1 MSDLLKQ
8 DAENRLRALAL
19 ASFIVEAPAGAGKTE
34 LLTQRYMKLLSVVHE
49 PEEIVALTF
58 TNKATAEMRQ
68 RILQSLQDAA
78 NHTPVEADKPH
89 KQQTR
94 TLALDALKR
103 DQARG
108 WQLLAQPARLRI
120 QTIDALCGSLTQQM
134 PLLSRFGGQPALADD
149 ASPYYREAAQRTLA
163 DVAEESSADGPIS
176 TVLAFMQNQAEKLTE
191 LLADMLAKRDQW
203 LLPLAGHTDE
213 AEIARQT
220 HAIVTQETNTALQAA
235 LHAVPD
241 AYQTKL
247 MSTLRYAADNAPSAF
262 DLSELRDWQTPLG
275 ARPDGLSGWLT
286 LCDFLLTDK
295 GQFRSS
301 KSLNVN
307 YGFPKDDPKKT
318 ENLENFT
325 EVCTLIGDP
334 APLAALRELPHV
346 NANEITQNAKLAA
359 AFAQVLKLA
368 AAHLWT
374 VFQAANVVDFV
385 QVTQSAIQALENTD
399 GPTDL
404 ALRLDYQISHLL
416 VDEFQDT
423 SPTQIALLKALTQ
436 GWEDGGDRTLFCVGD
451 PMQSIY
457 RFRKADVGEFLN
469 ASKFG
474 IGHIRLEPL
483 KLSLNNRSRPEVLQ
497 WINDS
502 FVRIFPTQDTS
513 ASAAIAYRK
522 CEPKLDPAQDAGVQI
537 HALVVS
543 NDDESQAARTHE
555 AHHIANL
562 IAQEQREKPGQSI
575 AVLVRSRAHLHHLV
589 SVMRREFAHIPFQ
602 ALEIEALN
610 ERQTVLDALSLTR
623 AMLHLADRVHW
634 LAILRAPWCG
644 LTLADLHTLCADNH
658 HATIWQLMQDEAR
671 LQRMSEEGQA
681 RLNLVRTI
689 LARAFAE
696 QGRMPLR
703 RWLETTWLQLG
714 GGSAL
719 LNAGDIRDVQAFF
732 DLLEENVIGDGLDFA
747 QMDAA
752 MEQLY
757 AKPDASANERLQFI
771 TMHAAKGLEF
781 DCVILPALNA
791 KTRNDNQ
798 PLIMWQEFEVQNHLQ
813 LLMAPIR
820 KANKH
825 AGIGLYDYL
834 YKLEQQRNRN
844 ETARLLYVAATRA
857 KRRLHLVGTIAE
869 TAKNERK
876 PQSTSLLAQLWPC
889 VQDHF
894 LNAVKLAPNIP
905 NSSEISS
912 FSSQLQRLSMKDLA
926 QIATEM
932 NAPAHLDFPPPTEV
946 TGAAPDIARDM
957 GTLAHQYMEMLAKQ
971 RIDSNKLAQSE
982 PAMQHWLQQQGYG
995 AHQSNTAASQVLSA
1009 LQATLKS
1016 ADGQWV
1022 LQYRENAQS
1031 EYALISEDD
1040 AQHVIDHTFIEN
1052 GTRWIVD
1059 YKLGLDVTE
1068 QNAKAVALT
1077 HLPQLE
1083 RYARLFSNENLPIK
1097 KAVLFLN
1104 IGLLIPL

>member
-8 DAENRLRALAL
+8 DAENRLRALEL

-34 LLTQRYMKLLSVVHE
+34 LLTQRYLKLLSVVHE

-78 NHTPVEADKPH
+78 NNTPIEADKPH

-94 TLALDALKR
+94 TLALNALKR

-163 DVAEESSADGPIS
+163 DVAEETSTDGPVS
-176 TVLAFMQNQAEKLTE
+176 TVLTFMQNQAEKLTE

-220 HAIVTQETNTALQAA
+220 HAIVAQETNTALQAA
-235 LHAVPD
+235 LHAVPG

-247 MSTLRYAADNAPSAF
+247 MSTLRYAAANAPSAF
-262 DLSELRDWQTPLG
+262 DLSILRDWQMPLE
-275 ARPDGLSGWLT
+275 ARPEALSGWLA
-286 LCDFLLTDK
+286 LCDFLLTKEGAFKKTLDS
-295 GQFRSS
+295 R
-301 KSLNVN
+301 N
-307 YGFPKDDPKKT
+307 GFPAKDPAKQQHV
-318 ENLENFT
+318 ENFV
-325 EVCTLIGDP
+325 EVCALIGDP

-346 NANEITQNAKLAA
+346 DRNEIHQNAKLVA

-368 AAHLWT
+368 AAHLWA

-436 GWEDGGDRTLFCVGD
+436 GWENGGDRTLFCVGD

-483 KLSLNNRSRPEVLQ
+483 KLSLNNRSRPEILQ

-502 FVRIFPTQDTS
+502 FAQIFPIQDTP

-522 CEPKLDPAQDAGVQI
+522 CEPKLDPAQDAGVQV

-555 AHHIANL
+555 ARHIANL
-562 IAQEQREKPGQSI
+562 IVQEQRKKPGQSI

-623 AMLHLADRVHW
+623 AMLHPADRVHW

-644 LTLADLHTLCADNH
+644 LTLADLHVLCADNH
-658 HATIWQLMQDEAR
+658 HATIWQLMQDKTR

-714 GGSAL
+714 GGSTL

-732 DLLEENVIGDGLDFA
+732 DLLEENVTGYGLDFA
-747 QMDAA
+747 QLDAA
-752 MEQLY
+752 MEKLY

-791 KTRNDNQ
+791 KTKNDNQ

-813 LLMAPIR
+813 LLVAPIR

-825 AGIGLYDYL
+825 AGIELYDYL

-844 ETARLLYVAATRA
+844 ETTRLLYVAATRA
-857 KRRLHLVGTIAE
+857 KQRLHLVGTIAE

-876 PQSTSLLAQLWPC
+876 PQATSLLAQLWPC
-889 VQDHF
+889 VQNEF
-894 LNAVKLAPNIP
+894 FNAEKLSLKAS
-905 NSSEISS
+905 NSNEISS
-912 FSSQLQRLSMKDLA
+912 FSSQLKRLCMNDLA
-926 QIATEM
+926 PIPVKMIAPEHPDLPQSAEAIET
-932 NAPAHLDFPPPTEV
+932 
-946 TGAAPDIARDM
+946 APDITRDM

-971 RIDSNKLAQSE
+971 RIDSNKLAETE
-982 PAMQHWLQQQGYG
+982 PVMQHWLQQQGHD
-995 AHQSNTAASQVLSA
+995 AHQSSMAASQVLSA

-1016 ADGQWV
+1016 ADGKWA
-1022 LQYRENAQS
+1022 LQDRENAQS
-1031 EYALISEDD
+1031 EYALISEDG
-1040 AQHVIDHTFIEN
+1040 AQHVIDRTFIEN
-1052 GTRWIVD
+1052 GARWIID
-1059 YKLGLDVTE
+1059 YKLGLDVTG
-1068 QNAKAVALT
+1068 QNAKLAALT

-1083 RYARLFSNENLPIK
+1083 RYAGLFSNENLPIK

-1104 IGLLIPL
+1104 VGLLVTL

>member
-8 DAENRLRALAL
+8 DAENRLRALEL

-34 LLTQRYMKLLSVVHE
+34 LLTQRYLKLLSVVQE

-68 RILQSLQDAA
+68 RILQSLQDATS
-78 NHTPVEADKPH
+78 NTPIEADKPH

-94 TLALDALKR
+94 NLALNALKR

-149 ASPYYREAAQRTLA
+149 ANPYYREAAQRTLA
-163 DVAEESSADGPIS
+163 DVAEESNADGPIS

-220 HAIVTQETNTALQAA
+220 QAIVEHETSAALQAA

-241 AYQTKL
+241 AYQAKL
-247 MSTLRYAADNAPSAF
+247 MPTLCYAADNAPSSF
-262 DLSELRDWQTPLG
+262 DLSELQDWQIPLEVKPE
-275 ARPDGLSGWLT
+275 ALSGWLT

-301 KSLNVN
+301 KGLNVN

-325 EVCTLIGDP
+325 EVCALIGDP

-346 NANEITQNAKLAA
+346 STNEITQNAKLVA

-368 AAHLWT
+368 AAHLWA

-436 GWEDGGDRTLFCVGD
+436 GWENGGDRTLFCVGD

-469 ASKFG
+469 ASKSG
-474 IGHIRLEPL
+474 VGHIRLEPL

-502 FVRIFPTQDTS
+502 FVRIFPTQDTP
-513 ASAAIAYRK
+513 ASAAIAYRR
-522 CEPKLDPAQDAGVQI
+522 CEPKLAPKQDAGVRT

-555 AHHIANL
+555 ARHIANL
-562 IAQEQREKPGQSI
+562 IVQEQREKPEQNI

-602 ALEIEALN
+602 ALDIEALN
-610 ERQTVLDALSLTR
+610 ERQSVLDALSLTR
-623 AMLHLADRVHW
+623 AMLHPADRVHW

-644 LTLADLHTLCADNH
+644 LTLADLHVLCADNH
-658 HATIWQLMQDEAR
+658 HATIWQLMQDEPR
-671 LQRMSEEGQA
+671 LQRMSEEGQT

-696 QGRMPLR
+696 QGRIPLR

-714 GGSAL
+714 GGSTL

-732 DLLEENVIGDGLDFA
+732 DLLEANVTGNGLDFA
-747 QMDAA
+747 QLDAA
-752 MEQLY
+752 MGELY

-791 KTRNDNQ
+791 KTRNENQ
-798 PLIMWQEFEVQNHLQ
+798 PLIMWQAFEVQNRLQ
-813 LLMAPIR
+813 LLVAPVR
-820 KANKH
+820 KVNKH

-834 YKLEQQRNRN
+834 HKLEQQRNRN
-844 ETARLLYVAATRA
+844 ESVRLLYVAATRA
-857 KRRLHLVGTIAE
+857 KQRLHLVGTIAE
-869 TAKNERK
+869 TAKSERK
-876 PQSTSLLAQLWPC
+876 PQATSLLAQLWPC
-889 VQDHF
+889 VQDYF
-894 LNAVKLAPNIP
+894 TNADKLSLNVS
-905 NSSEISS
+905 NSNELSS
-912 FSSQLQRLSMKDLA
+912 FSSQLHRLYKNDLA
-926 QIATEM
+926 PIPVKM
-932 NAPAHLDFPPPTEV
+932 NAPEHPDISQSAEV
-946 TGAAPDIARDM
+946 IETAPDITRDM

-971 RIDSNKLAQSE
+971 RMDGNKLAHTE
-982 PAMQHWLQQQGYG
+982 PVMQRWLQQQGHDAY
-995 AHQSNTAASQVLSA
+995 QSSMAASQVLSA

-1022 LQYRENAQS
+1022 LRHRENAQS
-1031 EYALISEDD
+1031 EYALISEDE
-1040 AQHVIDHTFIEN
+1040 AQHVIDRTFIEN
-1052 GTRWIVD
+1052 GARWIID
-1059 YKLGLDVTE
+1059 YKLGLDVTK
-1068 QNAKAVALT
+1068 QNAKVAALT

-1083 RYARLFSNENLPIK
+1083 RYAGLFSNENLPIK

-1104 IGLLIPL
+1104 VGLLVTL